1 MTMMRQDQMAVLHF
15 RLSSLTR
22 RSGLAPSAQVPQI
35 RPQPSLARDHLLW
48 RTFLL
53 TPRGITTP
61 VGGVE
66 KGRENVRPHAT
77 FTAARPRWDNY
88 PITTVLPFGGIKKG
102 GCGFNQDQS
111 CETPATLKRSWQ
123 PCPAR
128 ASAQL
133 A

>member
-1 MTMMRQDQMAVLHF
+1 MTMMRQDQMPYYIPPQQFDPTQWFGTV
-15 RLSSLTR
+15 
-22 RSGLAPSAQVPQI
+22 AQVPQI
-35 RPQPSLARDHLLW
+35 RPQPSLAEIIVVADVSP
-48 RTFLL
+48 

-61 VGGVE
+61 VGVWKRAE
-66 KGRENVRPHAT
+66 RCAAHAT
-77 FTAARPRWDNY
+77 FTAA
-88 PITTVLPFGGIKKG
+88 TTALGTTIRSTHGIAVWRHKKG